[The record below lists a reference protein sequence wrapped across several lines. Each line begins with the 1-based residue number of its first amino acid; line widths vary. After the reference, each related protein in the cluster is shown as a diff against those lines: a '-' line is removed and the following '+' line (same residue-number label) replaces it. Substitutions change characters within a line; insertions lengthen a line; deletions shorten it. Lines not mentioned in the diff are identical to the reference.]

1 MADMAGIMGE
11 IEERNSELESENAR
25 LREENERLNSRVEK
39 LQQNLANTV
48 HKLTLSENGNSEE
61 MQSVKKALCECEHRL
76 AKTTKELN
84 HVKNVLRKKNIR
96 YQEDCITINRLQV
109 TIETLVEQL
118 SRKMRR

>member
-1 MADMAGIMGE
+1 MAE
-11 IEERNSELESENAR
+11 YEKLESENAR
-25 LREENERLNSRVEK
+25 LREENEHLNVRIEN
-39 LQQNLANTV
+39 LQQNLANAV

-61 MQSVKKALCECEHRL
+61 MQSVKNALRECEYRL
-76 AKTTKELN
+76 ESTKKELK
-84 HVKNVLRKKNIR
+84 HVKKVLFEKNRR

>member
-1 MADMAGIMGE
+1 MADMTGIMGE
-11 IEERNSELESENAR
+11 IEERNTELESENAR
-25 LREENERLNSRVEK
+25 LREENEHLNGRIEN

-61 MQSVKKALCECEHRL
+61 MQSVKDALHECEHRL

-84 HVKNVLRKKNIR
+84 HVKNVLCKKNRR

-118 SRKMRR
+118 SQKMRR

>member
-25 LREENERLNSRVEK
+25 LRKENEHLNGRIEN

-48 HKLTLSENGNSEE
+48 HKLTLSKNGNSEE
-61 MQSVKKALCECEHRL
+61 MQSVKKALCECEYRL
-76 AKTTKELN
+76 ESTKKELK
-84 HVKNVLRKKNIR
+84 HVKKVLFEKNRR

>member
-1 MADMAGIMGE
+1 MAE
-11 IEERNSELESENAR
+11 YKELVEKLEYENAK
-25 LREENERLNSRVEK
+25 LREENEHLNGRVEN

-61 MQSVKKALCECEHRL
+61 MQNVKDALHECEHRL

-84 HVKNVLRKKNIR
+84 HVKNVLCKKNRR